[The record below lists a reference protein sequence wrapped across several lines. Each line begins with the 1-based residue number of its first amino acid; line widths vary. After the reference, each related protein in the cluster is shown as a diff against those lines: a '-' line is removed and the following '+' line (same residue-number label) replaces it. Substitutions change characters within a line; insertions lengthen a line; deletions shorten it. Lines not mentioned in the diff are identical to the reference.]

1 MEMNNPG
8 MLNQIGLHV
17 KCKLVSSHELQTRL
31 RIIYID
37 LLENQCYF
45 DANLMILH
53 SQGHRVVYSVKSLL
67 CLQKKEMKERISEFN
82 KKILSHVH
90 RYR

>member
-17 KCKLVSSHELQTRL
+17 KCKLVSSHGLQTRL

-37 LLENQCYF
+37 LV
-45 DANLMILH
+45 
-53 SQGHRVVYSVKSLL
+53 RKSMLL
-67 CLQKKEMKERISEFN
+67 VGTPPLGK
-82 KKILSHVH
+82 HVA
-90 RYR
+90 RSSW

>member
-17 KCKLVSSHELQTRL
+17 KCKLVSSHGLQTRL

-37 LLENQCYF
+37 LVRKSMLLRCQF
-45 DANLMILH
+45 DDTAFT
-53 SQGHRVVYSVKSLL
+53 GP
-67 CLQKKEMKERISEFN
+67 
-82 KKILSHVH
+82 
-90 RYR
+90 

>member
-17 KCKLVSSHELQTRL
+17 KCKLVSSHGLQTRL

-37 LLENQCYF
+37 LV
-45 DANLMILH
+45 
-53 SQGHRVVYSVKSLL
+53 RK
-67 CLQKKEMKERISEFN
+67 
-82 KKILSHVH
+82 
-90 RYR
+90 